1 MNPALLPW
9 FSAGTVVIGGILT
22 ALRGD
27 HSFPG
32 YLSPSMRY
40 LLATILGGVQ
50 TILMAARQGVGLNEA
65 LATSAA
71 TVLLACVVG
80 APRQIAEEGKP

>member
-1 MNPALLPW
+1 MNPVLLPW
-9 FSAGTVVIGGILT
+9 LSAGTVVIGGVLT

-27 HSFPG
+27 HSFPA
-32 YLSPSMRY
+32 YLNPAMRY
-40 LLATILGGVQ
+40 LLATVLGGIQ
-50 TILMAARQGVGLNEA
+50 AILMAAQQGVGLNEA